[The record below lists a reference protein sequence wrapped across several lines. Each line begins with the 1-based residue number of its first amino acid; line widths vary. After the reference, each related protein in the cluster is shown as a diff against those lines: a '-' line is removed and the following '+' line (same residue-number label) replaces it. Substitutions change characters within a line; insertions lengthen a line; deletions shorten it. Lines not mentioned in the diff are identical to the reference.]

1 MSPQPS
7 PPSPDS
13 RPSPALG
20 AEPPDDETPRP
31 RLLAQLLQ
39 TEVDLDQAF
48 DRLLHRGAHDPGQRL
63 TLMKAVVPGDALI
76 SGDHTLGV
84 LLTSVLAEYEEIER
98 LIEGFREA
106 EQAADG
112 DRHDDAIAFVS
123 EAELADP
130 QVLARALQPLSSESA
145 RFEFLFEM
153 AKRALERLDI
163 YQLSQKG
170 SSDIIAML
178 RHEQNLR
185 TVQSLVEFLRSLNI
199 AADSFESLDLPQPHI
214 RDYLK
219 HLYMMKDWQEMGRLV
234 QVLEIAVSR
243 LFEVPSLRL
252 DDVE

>member
-1 MSPQPS
+1 MKPT
-7 PPSPDS
+7 
-13 RPSPALG
+13 
-20 AEPPDDETPRP
+20 DETAPAELSSDEGHRS
-31 RLLAQLLQ
+31 RLLSHLLH
-39 TEVDLDQAF
+39 TEVDLDDAF
-48 DRLLHRGAHDPGQRL
+48 DRLLNRSSSRGPSDHK
-63 TLMKAVVPGDALI
+63 TMKAVVPGDALV

-106 EQAADG
+106 DHSDG
-112 DRHDDAIAFVS
+112 RSLHEAIAFVS
-123 EAELADP
+123 EDALADP
-130 QVLARALQPLSSESA
+130 QVLAKALQPLHSETA

-163 YQLSQKG
+163 YQLSQKNSG
-170 SSDIIAML
+170 EIITML
-178 RHEQNLR
+178 RNEQNLR

-199 AADSFESLDLPQPHI
+199 AADSFETLDLPQPHI

-243 LFEVPSLRL
+243 LLEVPSLRFDDADLQL
-252 DDVE
+252 DE